1 MQKQQMFDQAYNC
14 NQLMI
19 VERLKNLETAQIM
32 LRCQL
37 ENDTKAFNKTLV
49 DLLSIF
55 YHCLVSLLVN
65 RLIKD
70 DVNKM

>member
-1 MQKQQMFDQAYNC
+1 
-14 NQLMI
+14 MI

-32 LRCQL
+32 LRRQL

-49 DLLSIF
+49 DLLNRF